1 MFFSFLK
8 KRRGILDGVCVTGG
22 EPLLQKDILPFLARI
37 RELGF
42 LVKLDTNGSR
52 PEILRQIIDAHL
64 VDYIAMDLKN
74 SKEKYAM
81 TCGLDAYPAEIE
93 QSIALIMQSGIEYEF
108 RTTVVREFHS
118 AEDMVSM
125 AKWIKG
131 APRYFLQGF
140 IDSGNL
146 IGDGC
151 SAYSPAEMK
160 ELLSLVTPIIP
171 SAALR
176 GVDDE

>member
-1 MFFSFLK
+1 V
-8 KRRGILDGVCVTGG
+8 LDGVCVTGG

-42 LVKLDTNGSR
+42 LIKLDTNGSR
-52 PEILRQIIDAHL
+52 PDVLKEILDAHL

-74 SKEKYAM
+74 SKEKYAA
-81 TCGLDAYPAEIE
+81 TCGLDAYPDKIDECI
-93 QSIALIMQSGIEYEF
+93 SLIMQSGVDYEF
-108 RTTVVREFHS
+108 RTTVVREYHT

-125 AKWIKG
+125 AQWIAG

-146 IGDGC
+146 IGEGL
-151 SAYSPAEMK
+151 SAYSPDEMK
-160 ELLSLVTPIIP
+160 TLLACVLPIIP
-171 SAALR
+171 TAALR
-176 GVDDE
+176 GVET